1 MVFSAFSKI
10 SFTTGAIT
18 GAITT
23 PLDVIKTRLMVQV
36 LEICLVIFFLWRKLV
51 KSFSLSLNLCR
62 DQQISTKG
70 FVIVLGPLWKKKEVM
85 LFWRFDQSFSFFLC
99 LKIMIL
105 QWSSRFFSLVTEKLW
120 KFCSDYS
127 IAFLNMSEL
136 LKNLYH

>member
-70 FVIVLGPLWKKKEVM
+70 FVIVLGLLWKKKELM
-85 LFWRFDQSFSFFLC
+85 LFWRFDQYVSFLLC
-99 LKIMIL
+99 LKMMISK
-105 QWSSRFFSLVTEKLW
+105 WSSHFF
-120 KFCSDYS
+120 
-127 IAFLNMSEL
+127 FLL
-136 LKNLYH
+136 LYREIMKILLRLLICFS